1 MRKKHFNLFFCF
13 SNIVVFFSSH
23 KVSVLGR
30 FHECWMSDMPIS
42 TSQILMDKTNSHKF
56 DEMLQLDTFANHTR
70 NRRALNNISIS
81 KADTTMH
88 VPLDRKNDI
97 RSDYYTKP
105 ELLNAAEIYLNCSTP
120 NVKCGEI
127 ICNLARLKSSHD
139 VGKLQLKFLI
149 DNSKLTEIDI

>member
-1 MRKKHFNLFFCF
+1 
-13 SNIVVFFSSH
+13 
-23 KVSVLGR
+23 
-30 FHECWMSDMPIS
+30 
-42 TSQILMDKTNSHKF
+42 
-56 DEMLQLDTFANHTR
+56 
-70 NRRALNNISIS
+70 
-81 KADTTMH
+81 MH
-88 VPLDRKNDI
+88 VPLDRENDI

-149 DNSKLTEIDI
+149 DNSKLTGISFEKQKNVQFFFLFVRKKKV